1 MTTFEVVTPAQWAA
15 ARAELRA
22 QEIEEGRARE
32 ALNAARRRL
41 PAVRVEKDYVLD
53 GPSGPACLADM
64 FEGRPQLVVY
74 HFMFRPG
81 WDQGCP
87 YCSHVID
94 NIGHLAHVNA
104 LGTTFT
110 TVSSAP
116 QAKIQPFRER
126 MGWQHTWYSDT
137 TGDFNRDFD
146 ATDERGAINVFLRD
160 ADTVYR
166 TYTAY
171 DDAIDLHL
179 LDYSYLDLTPLGL
192 APGGPWPKHHDRY
205 GS

>member
-1 MTTFEVVTPAQWAA
+1 MTTLNVVTPDQWAA

-22 QEIEEGRARE
+22 QEIEEAKARA
-32 ALNAARRRL
+32 AVNAARRQL
-41 PAVRVEKDYVLD
+41 PVTPVEQDYVLD
-53 GPSGPACLADM
+53 GPTGAANLADV

-74 HFMFRPG
+74 HFMFRPA

-87 YCSHVID
+87 YCSHIID
-94 NIGHLAHVNA
+94 NVGHLAHMNA
-104 LGTTFT
+104 LGTTFA
-110 TVSSAP
+110 TVSSAS

-126 MGWQHTWYSDT
+126 MGWQQPWYSDT
-137 TGDFNRDFD
+137 SGEFNRDFD
-146 ATDERGAINVFLRD
+146 ATDERGAISVLLRD
-160 ADTVYR
+160 GGTVYR
-166 TYTAY
+166 AYAAY

-179 LDYSYLDLTPLGL
+179 LDYTYLDLTALGL